1 MKVLLMKTL
10 RKRKLFIQYFN
21 SIFSFD
27 FLINT
32 SITILNFSDT
42 DNSDEKSI
50 DYNSKFSILYFI

>member
-42 DNSDEKSI
+42 DNTDEKSI
-50 DYNSKFSILYFI
+50 DYNGKFSILYFV